1 MKKKILIPILGL
13 FTFALLFSFSNNT
26 TSNND
31 EIISLFID
39 SDNIAYAEGSGCLY
53 PKQNYYCIDG
63 NTVVYNMAWRAKC

>member
-39 SDNIAYAEGSGCLY
+39 SDNIAYAEGGKTCCPRLGSICVSKYGVMY
-53 PKQNYYCIDG
+53 NYDIC
-63 NTVVYNMAWRAKC
+63 N